1 MLLPDGRLVVIATLT
16 GHQATLDLRRL
27 MLKRL
32 TVTASTLRA
41 RDADEK
47 ARLARAVEQH
57 VWPWIESG
65 AVRVPVDRAFPLERA
80 GEAHAWLEGGS
91 QFGKVV
97 LTL

>member
-1 MLLPDGRLVVIATLT
+1 
-16 GHQATLDLRRL
+16 

-41 RDADEK
+41 RHADEK
-47 ARLARAVEQH
+47 ARLAQAIEQH

-65 AVRVPVDRAFPLERA
+65 QVKVPVDRALPLEQA
-80 GEAHAWLEGGS
+80 GEAHAWLESGS

-97 LTL
+97 LTVD

>member
-1 MLLPDGRLVVIATLT
+1 MG
-16 GHQATLDLRRL
+16 LDLRRL

-47 ARLARAVEQH
+47 ARLARAVETH
-57 VWPWIESG
+57 AWPWVESG
-65 AVRVPVDRAFPLERA
+65 ALRVPVDRTFPLEQA
-80 GEAHAWLEGGS
+80 GAAHAWLESGS

-97 LTL
+97 LTIA